1 MAGVTHQDAH
11 ASMQACQTA
20 MAPGWGRREAE
31 CDLNAQQVLNPRTGG
46 NMVSRNAPQEG
57 RRIVRPHVD
66 NSTQVAGPSSRQELA
81 CDTNA
86 AESSERRNPGEGKM
100 TQGQNGQNGPP
111 EVKDR
116 SMAGSHEPTQG
127 MQLNRQARRKA
138 DQLVRK
144 TAIRVAALN
153 MNGFRSLQPDHPNNK
168 WG

>member
-1 MAGVTHQDAH
+1 
-11 ASMQACQTA
+11 
-20 MAPGWGRREAE
+20 
-31 CDLNAQQVLNPRTGG
+31 
-46 NMVSRNAPQEG
+46 
-57 RRIVRPHVD
+57 
-66 NSTQVAGPSSRQELA
+66 
-81 CDTNA
+81 
-86 AESSERRNPGEGKM
+86 M